1 MKDIN
6 IEDRLIFALDVPEV
20 SEAKDIVS
28 ELDDSVNF
36 YKIGMEML
44 MTGKYFE
51 LLDWLIKKDKKVF
64 VDLKFFDVPETVG
77 RTIARLSDYG
87 ATFATIHGN
96 QALMEKASKNKNNLK
111 ILAVTAL
118 TSLDRGDLDDLG
130 FACDVQDLVI
140 SRAKRAF
147 EAGCDGIVSS
157 GLEVPFIR
165 EHVDDKLIAVIAEVR
180 NTFGENHSYL
190 LFNEDGSEILKGQWL
205 EARKEFHVSPFY
217 HVKGKYKFR
226 FIFNKNKIAVWID
239 YFDDKKTLLTSV
251 VAKNIE
257 LNDYNLLKNLSLMPF
272 MMFKVIFLIHW
283 QALKLLLKKNKYI
296 PKPAKPSH
304 KITTSE
310 KI

>member
-1 MKDIN
+1 MKN
-6 IEDRLIFALDVPEV
+6 IRLEDRLIFALDVPEV
-20 SEAKDIVS
+20 TDAKEIIS

-51 LLDWLIKKDKKVF
+51 LLDWLIKQDKKVF

-96 QALMEKASKNKNNLK
+96 QALMEKAAANKGNLK

-130 FACDVQDLVI
+130 FTCNVKDLVI

-165 EHVDDKLIAVIAEVR
+165 EYVDDRLIAVTPGIRPVANNDDQKRVVDVATAFKSGSDYIVVGRPIKNAENR
-180 NTFGENHSYL
+180 Y
-190 LFNEDGSEILKGQWL
+190 
-205 EARKEFHVSPFY
+205 EAA
-217 HVKGKYKFR
+217 
-226 FIFNKNKIAVWID
+226 INIQNII
-239 YFDDKKTLLTSV
+239 KKTFESV
-251 VAKNIE
+251 
-257 LNDYNLLKNLSLMPF
+257 
-272 MMFKVIFLIHW
+272 
-283 QALKLLLKKNKYI
+283 
-296 PKPAKPSH
+296 
-304 KITTSE
+304 
-310 KI
+310 

>member
-1 MKDIN
+1 MKN
-6 IEDRLIFALDVPEV
+6 IKLEDRLIFALDVPEA
-20 SEAKDIVS
+20 SEAKDLVS

-44 MTGKYFE
+44 MTGEYFE
-51 LLDWLIKKDKKVF
+51 LLNWLISRDKKVF

-96 QALMEKASKNKNNLK
+96 QALMEKAAQNKNNLK

-130 FACDVQDLVI
+130 FSCNVQDLVI

-165 EHVDDKLIAVIAEVR
+165 EFVDNKLIAVTPGIRPVK
-180 NTFGENHSYL
+180 
-190 LFNEDGSEILKGQWL
+190 NEDDQKRVVDVATAFQSGSDYIVVGRPIKNAENPY
-205 EARKEFHVSPFY
+205 EAASNIQK
-217 HVKGKYKFR
+217 
-226 FIFNKNKIAVWID
+226 IIKNTIEAV
-239 YFDDKKTLLTSV
+239 
-251 VAKNIE
+251 
-257 LNDYNLLKNLSLMPF
+257 
-272 MMFKVIFLIHW
+272 
-283 QALKLLLKKNKYI
+283 
-296 PKPAKPSH
+296 
-304 KITTSE
+304 
-310 KI
+310 